1 MPVRDFRE
9 ESEIRKW
16 VKGESEGEHLSVE
29 ETAHVVLC
37 LRDIVLW
44 YGGGLPGYELDP
56 FMVAVV
62 KNDFTMA
69 CAQADDINKK
79 VLPLYAKFLF
89 NNLPGDW
96 REKAKKLR

>member
-9 ESEIRKW
+9 ESEIRGW
-16 VKGESEGEHLSVE
+16 VREQPEGEHLSIE

-44 YGGGLPGYELDP
+44 YGGGLPGYALDP

-62 KNDFTMA
+62 KNDFVRA
-69 CAQADDINKK
+69 CGEADDVNGK
-79 VLPLYAKFLF
+79 VLPLYAKFLY

-96 REKAKKLR
+96 RQKGNKI